1 MSLFNSLYGPVVES
15 YREYCENLAAL
26 AKDAKCRFRIAA
38 YGSARKATPITEEL
52 AASWTRLGWDTVT
65 GGGPG
70 QMHLSSH
77 GAYEERSKMIVER
90 ARALFD
96 RTLEIYPELLPLSSA
111 FDPALALSLDILAP
125 SDEEYEGLKVEAKA
139 ARFIQSI
146 RSSLKAQATELG
158 LEAVFEEASLEW
170 EKELRKYS
178 RGLAKIFSC
187 ALYFPME
194 PPNRL
199 ADQVLLAL
207 DFPSRL
213 RFFEALCSAFVILP
227 FGGIGTLL
235 ELMLAVQWVQLLGD
249 KRNLEA
255 NPGMLPINQAV
266 QAGYMPPIIV
276 MNYPMWALLR
286 MLLIAMWRSGTIN
299 KEDIG
304 LIKYAGTV
312 PAVNKILADSYEE
325 WLSVV
330 ACEIREAA

>member
-1 MSLFNSLYGPVVES
+1 
-15 YREYCENLAAL
+15 
-26 AKDAKCRFRIAA
+26 
-38 YGSARKATPITEEL
+38 
-52 AASWTRLGWDTVT
+52 
-65 GGGPG
+65 
-70 QMHLSSH
+70 
-77 GAYEERSKMIVER
+77 
-90 ARALFD
+90 
-96 RTLEIYPELLPLSSA
+96 
-111 FDPALALSLDILAP
+111 
-125 SDEEYEGLKVEAKA
+125 
-139 ARFIQSI
+139 
-146 RSSLKAQATELG
+146 
-158 LEAVFEEASLEW
+158 LEW